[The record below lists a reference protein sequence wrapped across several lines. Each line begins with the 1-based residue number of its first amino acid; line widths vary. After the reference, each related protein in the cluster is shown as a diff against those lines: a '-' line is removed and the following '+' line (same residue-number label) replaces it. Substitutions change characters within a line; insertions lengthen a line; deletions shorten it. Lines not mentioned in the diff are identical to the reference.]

1 MWNEFI
7 DLEKGQ
13 TEEKRGRTVGKYAFR
28 DWEEGRSESEELED
42 SIVTSNKW
50 KVDF

>member
-13 TEEKRGRTVGKYAFR
+13 TEKRGRTVGKYAFR
-28 DWEEGRSESEELED
+28 VWEKDRSESEQLED
-42 SIVTSNKW
+42 SIVTANKW